1 MKLRI
6 LKLHPN
12 AQVPVYAHA
21 DDACFDLTAATV
33 DGKTH
38 IGQHIDHGHPT
49 TCGTGLA
56 FEVPADHVMLVF
68 SRSGHGCKQALRL
81 ANCVGVIDPGYTGE
95 VKVALTQD
103 LFYNDVLESY
113 SAFIKPGDRIAQ
125 ALILPVPR
133 VEFEVAEQLT
143 ITERGAGGFGSTDQG
158 DGSET
163 DPLYKQALL
172 LVTYT
177 KKTSISYVQ
186 AHMGIGY
193 NRAARLL
200 ETMEKKGIL
209 SPMDSSGQ
217 RKIIWKGGAA

>member
-12 AQVPVYAHA
+12 AQVPVYATEGA
-21 DDACFDLTAATV
+21 ACFDLHAAEV
-33 DGKTH
+33 NGM
-38 IGQHIDHGHPT
+38 QHVGDVCYPGHPVVVN
-49 TCGTGLA
+49 TGLA
-56 FEVPADHVMLVF
+56 FEVPPGYMLRIA
-68 SRSGHGCKQALRL
+68 SRSGLAFKHGITAFP
-81 ANCVGVIDPGYTGE
+81 GVIDSDYRGA
-95 VKVALTQD
+95 VNVMLTCD
-103 LFYNDVLESY
+103 HLDDDTPP
-113 SAFIKPGDRIAQ
+113 IKINPGDRVAQ
-125 ALILPVPR
+125 GYLVAVPR

-143 ITERGAGGFGSTDQG
+143 ITERGANGFGSTDQG

-177 KKTSISYVQ
+177 RKTSISYVQ

-217 RKIIWKGGAA
+217 RKIIWQGDAA